1 MGQKGVKSGIVPE
14 RTQFHHI
21 STKTNTPAP
30 FADDLG
36 QEVITAE
43 ALAKLPQTSGGA
55 SGQFGFFATTCKD
68 FCTRLGFSSQKG
80 RKTVG

>member
-1 MGQKGVKSGIVPE
+1 MGQLGVKSGIVPE
-14 RTQFHHI
+14 RTQVHRI

-43 ALAKLPQTSGGA
+43 ALDKLPQTSGGPA
-55 SGQFGFFATTCKD
+55 VSLAFLLQRAD
-68 FCTRLGFSSQKG
+68 FCTRLGLSSPKG